1 MKTHSSHRSIP
12 ARTALCLAVA
22 MLLTFGYGR
31 AAEADS
37 EKAPLAQTNKKPDK
51 EKKVLITGSNVPQKA
66 DRLVR
71 TPTTCSPVVII
82 DRREIERT
90 GRVTVAG
97 VLSRQPSFR

>member
-1 MKTHSSHRSIP
+1 MKTHSPHHSVP

-22 MLLTFGYGR
+22 MLLTFGYSR
-31 AAEADS
+31 AAEPDS
-37 EKAPLAQTNKKPDK
+37 KKPPLAQTNKKPEK
-51 EKKVLITGSNVPQKA
+51 EKKVLITGSNIPQKA

-82 DRREIERT
+82 DQREIERT